1 MPPLL
6 SIRAVLALL
15 GILQVLL
22 GGNSLR
28 AKLLWIILIAL
39 FPVAGLV
46 IYCLAGITYRNQT
59 VFKRLH
65 GKAVD
70 RLKKEITPEQ
80 AQAWFSDKDLEK
92 VPEEY
97 KPLARL
103 MLSCG
108 EGNKV
113 YAGNSFEIITSGL
126 RKKELLL
133 EDIRKAR
140 RFIHLEYFRFGDDEA
155 GRQVRDLLYQK
166 VEEGV
171 EVCFLNNNMV
181 GRFIRR
187 SYFRDMRR
195 HGMNVVPYTHIRM
208 GIRQWLMRINRQNHR
223 KILVIDGKVAYVGGM
238 NLNNHYFYQW
248 RDTHLRITGPLV
260 ARLQASFMDSWIGS
274 GGTFRHPLNEY
285 ISKDYP
291 QEEAPFRDKLL
302 QEVVSAPEFAHRAAQ
317 EAFEWILNNARNYV
331 YIQTPYLVLP
341 DSMMQAL
348 KNAVSRGVDVQL
360 MLPKEVDTPFM
371 GPTNRSFFQ
380 ACLKAGIHVL
390 ERGGEFIHAKTL
402 VADDGLTVIGGSNM
416 DYRSFDLNCENDT
429 IIYDKETAQVN
440 KQIFLKEKAFC
451 KELELVTWR
460 ASRSVWQRFMSAVM
474 WPFRYL
480 L

>member
-1 MPPLL
+1 MPQFL

-15 GILQVLL
+15 GILQVML
-22 GGNSLR
+22 GGNTLR
-28 AKLLWIILIAL
+28 AKLFWVVLIAL
-39 FPVAGLV
+39 FPIAGLI
-46 IYCLAGITYRNQT
+46 IYCLAGIQYRKAS
-59 VFKRLH
+59 VRKRLH
-65 GKAVD
+65 QKAMDLLEKV
-70 RLKKEITPEQ
+70 ITPEQ

-103 MLSCG
+103 MLNCG

-126 RKKELLL
+126 RKRELLL
-133 EDIRKAR
+133 EDIRKAKH
-140 RFIHLEYFRFGDDEA
+140 FIHLEYFRFGDDDA
-155 GRQVRDLLYQK
+155 GREVRDLLYQK
-166 VEEGV
+166 VAEGV

-181 GRFIRR
+181 GRFIPR
-187 SYFRDMRR
+187 SYFRHMRR
-195 HGMNVVPYTHIRM
+195 NGMNVVPFTHIRM
-208 GIRQWLMRINRQNHR
+208 GIRKWLMRINRQNHR

-248 RDTHLRITGPLV
+248 RDTHLRITGPII
-260 ARLQASFMDSWIGS
+260 ARLEASFMDSWIGS

-285 ISKDYP
+285 ISKEYP
-291 QEEAPFRDKLL
+291 QEEAPFRDKLV

-317 EAFEWILNNARNYV
+317 EAFEWILNNARSYV

-341 DSMMQAL
+341 DSVMQAL
-348 KNAVSRGVDVQL
+348 KDAVNRGVDVQL

-371 GPTNRSFFQ
+371 GPTNRSFFE
-380 ACLKAGIHVL
+380 ACLKAGIRIF

-429 IIYDKETAQVN
+429 LIYDKETAQVN
-440 KQIFLKEKAFC
+440 KQIFLEEKTFC
-451 KELELVTWR
+451 KELDLVTWR
-460 ASRSVWQRFMSAVM
+460 ASRSVWQRCLSAVM
-474 WPFRYL
+474 WPFRFL